1 MRDDADGDDESPR
14 PSGESLDPRE
24 ETRTWPELAISLY
37 ERLTGRGAEI
47 TYDFDD
53 LSVDVPSRTGDDPQY
68 AHWRLNGSLSVRTR
82 DPDEGNE

>member
-1 MRDDADGDDESPR
+1 MRADDAEGDSESPLGR
-14 PSGESLDPRE
+14 PLDPSE

-47 TYDFDD
+47 TYDFED

-68 AHWRLNGSLSVRTR
+68 AHWRLNGSISVRTR
-82 DPDEGNE
+82 DPDEGND